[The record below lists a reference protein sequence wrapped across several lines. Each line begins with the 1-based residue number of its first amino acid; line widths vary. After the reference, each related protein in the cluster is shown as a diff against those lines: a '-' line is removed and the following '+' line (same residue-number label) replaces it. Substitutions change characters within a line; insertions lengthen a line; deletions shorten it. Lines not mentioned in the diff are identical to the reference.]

1 MGDAGRVS
9 VPEGGTAFSAG
20 GKEEDDAP
28 ASRGVC
34 RLRECFYLDRNRVL
48 LEKRRD
54 EGSANGRKRVIH
66 HGSSKARL
74 FLSTGDMVE
83 LGKERSRYERNS
95 LLLLTWCRKE
105 WSLIEIRWLRERA
118 GI

>member
-54 EGSANGRKRVIH
+54 EGSANGRKRGDSSRFFQGSLVSFNGR
-66 HGSSKARL
+66 HG
-74 FLSTGDMVE
+74 
-83 LGKERSRYERNS
+83 
-95 LLLLTWCRKE
+95 
-105 WSLIEIRWLRERA
+105 
-118 GI
+118 